1 MTSADTRIGDVETEA
16 APAQVPPV
24 RPARRGWARSA
35 RLTLF
40 YLVLTAGAVIF
51 IFPYVLVLFAAMKPL
66 NTLFT
71 EAPWIPPSHVTFTYF
86 RQVLVQDDFLRFL
99 ANTAGVAVII
109 TVGQVVF
116 SVMAAYAFARLEFP
130 GREAIFWV
138 YLTTLMVPNVV
149 TIIPLFVIMR
159 QFHLLNTY
167 MALFLPYVFGTPYTI
182 FLMRQFFLT
191 IPRELFDSA
200 RIDGCSEFRVLT
212 RIAVPLA
219 RPIITTVAVIA
230 FVFGWNNFLWP
241 LIATNSNGLRVL
253 TVGVAALQSNLGTQ
267 WNLLMAGAMITLA
280 PLLILFAIFQ
290 RQIVRSIQLTGGL
303 R

>member
-1 MTSADTRIGDVETEA
+1 MTSTNIRTGAAGSEMARIPV
-16 APAQVPPV
+16 PAS
-24 RPARRGWARSA
+24 RLARRRWTRAT
-35 RLTLF
+35 RLTVL
-40 YLVLTAGAVIF
+40 YVLVIAGAAVF

-66 NTLFT
+66 NSLFT
-71 EAPWIPPSHVTFTYF
+71 EAPWVPPSHVTFTYF
-86 RQVLVQDDFLRFL
+86 REVLVQDDFLRFL

-109 TVGQVVF
+109 TVGQVVS

-182 FLMRQFFLT
+182 FLVRQFFLT

-241 LIATNSNGLRVL
+241 LISTNSNGLRVL

-290 RQIVRSIQLTGGL
+290 RQIVRSIQMTGGL
-303 R
+303 K